1 MNHLSFKRTAIELL
15 FIFLLS
21 LTPLLWFREGTLFL
35 GHDNTFPLV
44 PQTFLE
50 NRLTT
55 WTENFFGHDQS
66 LILGTIPIHFIDA
79 IPSFMGVSL
88 LAGQKMIYV
97 FWFFLIGLSAYTLA
111 RTLKIDS
118 WLFRFTAIILYQFNF
133 FILQGWWIG
142 EKSKFSAY
150 IGLPLVLSVFF
161 AVTRRKLSVFMG
173 AVLTSLILFVFN
185 AGGLYGI
192 PLYGGAFIAVGT
204 LLVLKG
210 LAYWQAKDY
219 SALRR
224 LLQFTVAALTLSV
237 MANAYFLIPAFAKV
251 RSRTAP
257 GIETIGGVSGVIS
270 WASEISANTSFLNLF
285 RLEGIP
291 EWYDN
296 PEHPYA
302 KHFLENPIL
311 VAVSFLWPLLVLAA
325 LFVAK
330 KTDDNRIV
338 VYFFIVY
345 LIGIFFSAGTHPP
358 LGFLYQFFVERIP
371 GFVIFRTPYYKFAP
385 AVFLSTSFLIAYLVD
400 RFSGRSKPII
410 FSIVIAIVFFYHF
423 PFFTGNFF
431 AWRNTF
437 STRLN
442 VPSYVYAFGDWLNNE
457 KPDDGRVVLLPPNS
471 SDLLY
476 SAYQWG
482 YLSFQALPT
491 LLSSKSVVV
500 NNDQVNVSER
510 AMLGSLYV
518 AIERRDETLIRKL
531 ASMLSISYVLLQRDA
546 VSDPRAIVTIDR
558 ALYAQAVRGNS
569 QFVFV
574 RTFGQWDLFRLSEI
588 PRPKFYVANS
598 LVSLHG
604 DVKELDPYYSFMG
617 DTNTFV
623 DSGSVDEL
631 HATEYV
637 SDFVVPTCLTCP
649 FKNRPVISFP
659 ERNIL
664 PDDPFYQVVL
674 FFENRRPIPR
684 APKAAI
690 YHLLGITLKRVSE
703 INEVLFR
710 QKSLTKDMVDRYTAI
725 LRTIRENF
733 GQLSSLQ
740 EKIEVASDVRHYLKA
755 ERNFLRPNLNK
766 NVPAGGQ
773 TVLAGQ
779 IFGEISR
786 VEKQF
791 ELPELVLDETKSR
804 VYQFSL
810 ARERDFEVLA
820 RTEEFRP
827 IVSIGSEL
835 SVVIDNSI
843 QRQLRVTQGTL
854 GQPWIS
860 FGRVQLPAGF
870 HTLTLSFPE
879 PPGSL
884 HELTPVET
892 EFSVAGENTCF
903 GSRLTNV
910 DSRKLYKLTAV
921 YLNDFSDNLLLF
933 MWDQGMVTRKLKN
946 AVKLAVGGLVEK
958 NEQIVEASA
967 GTKEVLIV
975 LCAPNLTQELI
986 DKQFQIKISEI
997 LFPALLL
1004 LPQDV
1009 PGAVTA
1015 PVSFQQIDSTSYR
1028 VTGVTDNPMPKVLVF
1043 SQRWDDW
1050 WELTGAPA
1058 KHVRANGYANAW
1070 IFEANPTASELF
1082 VRYKGEDYFF
1092 YGKLVSLLTVIGGI
1106 GYISFSLLR
1115 RGSHHD

>member
-1 MNHLSFKRTAIELL
+1 MNHHSWKRIGIELL
-15 FIFLLS
+15 VIFVLS

-111 RTLKIDS
+111 RTLKSDS
-118 WLFRFTAIILYQFNF
+118 RLFRFTAIILYQFNF

-150 IGLPLVLSVFF
+150 IALPLILSVFF
-161 AVTRRKLSVFMG
+161 AVTRGKLSVFMG

-204 LLVLKG
+204 LLVLKVFD
-210 LAYWQAKDY
+210 YWHAKNSQAI
-219 SALRR
+219 R
-224 LLQFTVAALTLSV
+224 LLVVYILSV
-237 MANAYFLIPAFAKV
+237 LILSVLANAYFLIPAFAKV

-311 VAVSFLWPLLVLAA
+311 IAVSFLWPVLVLAA

-423 PFFTGNFF
+423 PFFSGNFF
-431 AWRNTF
+431 AWRSTF

-442 VPSYVYAFGDWLNNE
+442 VPSYVYEFGDWLNEE
-457 KPDDGRVVLLPPNS
+457 KSDDGRVLLLPPNS
-471 SDLLY
+471 QDLLY
-476 SAYQWG
+476 TAYQWG

-510 AMLGSLYV
+510 AMLMSLYV
-518 AIERRDETLIRKL
+518 AIERRDETFIKKL

-546 VSDPRAIVTIDR
+546 VSDPRAIAPIDV
-558 ALYAQAVRGNS
+558 AAYTQAVRGNS
-569 QFVFV
+569 QFVFL
-574 RTFGQWDLFRLSEI
+574 RSFGQWDLFSFSEM
-588 PRPKFYVANS
+588 PRPKFYMTNS

-623 DSGSVDEL
+623 DSGSVDQL

-674 FFENRRPIPR
+674 FLENRRPIPK

-710 QKSLTKDMVDRYTAI
+710 QKSLTKDMVDRYTAL
-725 LRTIRENF
+725 LRTIQENF

-740 EKIEVASDVRHYLKA
+740 EKIEVATNVRHYLRA

-791 ELPELVLDETKSR
+791 GLPELVLDDTKSR

-810 ARERDFEVLA
+810 ARERDFEVLV
-820 RTEEFRP
+820 RTEEFRG

-835 SVVIDNSI
+835 SVAIDNNI
-843 QRQLRVTQGTL
+843 PRQLRVTEDIFER
-854 GQPWIS
+854 PWLS
-860 FGRVQLPAGF
+860 FGSLQLASGF
-870 HTLTLSFPE
+870 HTLKLSFPV

-884 HELTPVET
+884 HKLTPVET

-903 GSRLTNV
+903 GSRVENV
-910 DSRKLYKLTAV
+910 DSQKLYKLNLLYA
-921 YLNDFSDNLLLF
+921 NDFSDNLLLF
-933 MWDQGMVTRKLKN
+933 IWDQEVATRKLKN
-946 AVKLAVGGLVEK
+946 AVKLAVSGLAEK

-967 GTKEVLIV
+967 GTKEILIA

-986 DKQFQIKISEI
+986 NKQFQVRMSEI
-997 LFPALLL
+997 LVPAILLY
-1004 LPQDV
+1004 P
-1009 PGAVTA
+1009 PEAPKHIA
-1015 PVSFQQIDSTSYR
+1015 MPVSFQHMSTTRYR
-1028 VTGVTDNPMPKVLVF
+1028 VSDRKEIATPKVLVF
-1043 SQRWDDW
+1043 SERYDDW
-1050 WELTGAPA
+1050 WELRGVKAQ
-1058 KHVRANGYANAW
+1058 HVRANGYANAW
-1070 IFEANPTASELF
+1070 IIEDNHSGDEITIS
-1082 VRYKGEDYFF
+1082 YKGEKYFY
-1092 YGKLVSLLTVIGGI
+1092 YGKLVSLITIFGGI
-1106 GYISFSLLR
+1106 LYLGLR
-1115 RGSHHD
+1115 ILKSVRHHD